1 LPRNSRRAIAATI
14 AISDDRDRPTGGA
27 HGDQRGHG
35 HRTRRFHIA
44 DMPAGLWRYSQTSRA
59 RQVAPPAHDSR
70 VMTFPGPSR
79 RIVVQPL
86 EQPAPKTEPGH
97 EPVPVEPEPARTPE
111 REDQPEPVAP

>member
-1 LPRNSRRAIAATI
+1 MVFRA
-14 AISDDRDRPTGGA
+14 GV
-27 HGDQRGHG
+27 
-35 HRTRRFHIA
+35 
-44 DMPAGLWRYSQTSRA
+44 

-86 EQPAPKTEPGH
+86 EQPAPDLVPEPA
-97 EPVPVEPEPARTPE
+97 PVEPEPARTPE